1 MNPADIY
8 RRNMVAA
15 PAHTL
20 LAKLH
25 EQAGIFTQQVAQFA
39 REGNVE
45 TARKHIQ
52 YVQDIITFL
61 RSSLDMTL
69 EASQRTDVVYAYY
82 YNVLVK
88 WYLDV
93 ERIPDEFAVMLEFWQ
108 SWATT
113 WTKVPSRSMP

>member
-1 MNPADIY
+1 MNPAHIY
-8 RRNMVAA
+8 RKNMVAA

-39 REGNVE
+39 REGNIE
-45 TARKHIQ
+45 IARKHIQ

-69 EASQRTDVVYAYY
+69 EASQRSDAVYAYY

-88 WYLDV
+88 WYLNV
-93 ERIPDEFAVMLEFWQ
+93 ERIPDEFDVMLEFWQ
-108 SWATT
+108 SWAAT
-113 WTKVPSRSMP
+113 WTKVPSHSLP